1 MPLAFSLAACG
12 GSNIDNIV
20 VSDPISDDALNNRI
34 GELADAYVNDYE
46 NGNFASAVPT
56 TGRATMSGAILL
68 GGPGIVDG
76 TNLDVANVVGQ
87 IDVSVDFAS
96 NEVDGIASDFRFN
109 DGTDIEGE
117 LILEADI
124 LRDGDA
130 GIAGTLTGT
139 LINDFD
145 DPFTLEYDIDGN
157 FMGAGASGLVA
168 GGTGIETYLGNV
180 YDAGVV
186 FAAD

>member
-1 MPLAFSLAACG
+1 MKLT
-12 GSNIDNIV
+12 
-20 VSDPISDDALNNRI
+20 VSH
-34 GELADAYVNDYE
+34 
-46 NGNFASAVPT
+46 
-56 TGRATMSGAILL
+56 
-68 GGPGIVDG
+68 
-76 TNLDVANVVGQ
+76 Q
-87 IDVSVDFAS
+87 IFC
-96 NEVDGIASDFRFN
+96 FN
-109 DGTDIEGE
+109 DGTDIEGD

-139 LINDFD
+139 LINGFD
-145 DPFTLEYDIDGN
+145 NPFTLEYDIDGN